1 MNHYD
6 ELIDFSDSDSSEL
19 PVDSDAARFPGEYQ
33 SFEFE
38 AMALV
43 PYALTAFISHQQT
56 FDV

>member
-1 MNHYD
+1 MNHSH
-6 ELIDFSDSDSSEL
+6 ELVDFSDSDSSE
-19 PVDSDAARFPGEYQ
+19 PVVDSDAVRFPDEYL

-56 FDV
+56 YDV